1 VTDAEA
7 IHPGYGFLS
16 ENPKFAAIVAE
27 AGFKLIGPKADHIR
41 LMGDKI
47 SAIEFAKS
55 TGLPT
60 IPGSGAPLDSAAEA
74 AKVAKKIGY
83 PVIIKAAAGGGG
95 RGMKIAHSEL
105 VLRNQFS
112 VAQAEAM
119 AAFGDGRVYLEK
131 YLEKPRH
138 IEVQIL
144 GDQFGNVVALGERD
158 CSVQRRHQKLIE
170 ESPSPAGLTEKQL
183 QKLYDV
189 CVKACKKIGY
199 VGLGTMEFL
208 FENGEFYF
216 IEMNTRV
223 QVEHPVTEFVTG
235 LDLIAEQIKV
245 AAGHEL
251 PMKGITFTP
260 RGHSIEVRINAENP
274 ENFRPSPGVV
284 TDYFTPGGPGIRI
297 DSCLFPG
304 AKVPAYYDSLVAKL
318 IVHGKDRAQAV
329 RRLQRALEEFVI
341 GGIQTSIPL
350 LKRIVATEAFIKGD
364 YDVKSLERFIQG
376 GRF

>member
-1 VTDAEA
+1 
-7 IHPGYGFLS
+7 
-16 ENPKFAAIVAE
+16 
-27 AGFKLIGPKADHIR
+27 
-41 LMGDKI
+41 
-47 SAIEFAKS
+47 
-55 TGLPT
+55 
-60 IPGSGAPLDSAAEA
+60 
-74 AKVAKKIGY
+74 
-83 PVIIKAAAGGGG
+83 
-95 RGMKIAHSEL
+95 

-131 YLEKPRH
+131 FLEKPRH

-144 GDQFGNVVALGERD
+144 GDDFGNVVALGERD

-170 ESPSPAGLTEKQL
+170 EGPSPAGLTPKQL
-183 QKLYDV
+183 SKLYDV
-189 CVKACKKIGY
+189 CIKACKKIGY

-208 FENGEFYF
+208 YENGEFYF

-251 PMKGITFTP
+251 GMKDVVFTP

-274 ENFRPSPGVV
+274 ENFRPSPGIV

-350 LKRIVATEAFIKGD
+350 LKRIVSTEAFIKGD
-364 YDVKSLERFIQG
+364 YDVKSLERFLQG